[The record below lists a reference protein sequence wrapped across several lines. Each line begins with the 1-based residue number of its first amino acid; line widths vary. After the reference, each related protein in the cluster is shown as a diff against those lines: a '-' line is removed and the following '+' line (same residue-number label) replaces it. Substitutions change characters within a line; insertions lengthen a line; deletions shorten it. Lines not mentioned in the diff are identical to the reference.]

1 MNFDE
6 GVRISN
12 SVVVNVYRVRRGEG
26 PYSVVGEGVRIGG
39 GIRRVVDDVHTGL
52 KYRGTELIIV
62 VAP

>member
-26 PYSVVGEGVRIGG
+26 PYSVVGVRGSYWGGV
-39 GIRRVVDDVHTGL
+39 RRVVDDTL
-52 KYRGTELIIV
+52 
-62 VAP
+62 A

>member
-1 MNFDE
+1 MTVLSVVDE

-39 GIRRVVDDVHTGL
+39 GVRRVVDDTL
-52 KYRGTELIIV
+52 
-62 VAP
+62 A